1 MFQKVFITRR
11 VFDEAVSFLK
21 NHVQV
26 DGNPT
31 DQVLAPDALEEG
43 IQDVNGVLA
52 LLTDSISPQLMDRCP
67 KLKVIANF
75 AVGFDNIDIKG
86 ATERGILVTNTPG
99 VLTETTA
106 DFAWSL
112 MLATARRV
120 VEADIKGATER
131 GILVTNTPG
140 VLTETTADF
149 GWSLMLA
156 TARRVVEADRF
167 VRAGKFDAW
176 GPRMLLGHDIYG
188 KVLGVVGLGRIGQ
201 AVARRAQGFGM
212 RVLFYDPYPVGD
224 DVAAEL
230 GAESVPMDTIL
241 RKSDFVS
248 LHVPLLESTRH
259 LIDDEALRSMKTTA
273 ILINTSRGPVV
284 DENALVRALTADVIA
299 GAGLDVYEF
308 EPALVEGLMGLD
320 NVVLAPHIA
329 SSSHETRLRMCM
341 MAGQNLLSGLNGD
354 RPANLVNPEAW
365 DTRRS

>member
-106 DFAWSL
+106 DFA
-112 MLATARRV
+112 
-120 VEADIKGATER
+120 
-131 GILVTNTPG
+131 
-140 VLTETTADF
+140 
-149 GWSLMLA
+149 WSLMLA

>member
-43 IQDVNGVLA
+43 IQDVDGVLA

-120 VEADIKGATER
+120 VEAD
-131 GILVTNTPG
+131 
-140 VLTETTADF
+140 
-149 GWSLMLA
+149 
-156 TARRVVEADRF
+156 RF

-176 GPRMLLGHDIYG
+176 GPRMLLGHDICG